1 MVPNKLLEFKSG
13 DEYLAHIGVD
23 PEFIVFSE
31 EDEFKPEVV
40 KPYITDL
47 TLVLGSAGAGKSTY
61 TIQRAIERVGIDAV
75 LVVCNQNI
83 QCLEISLRFGVRAI
97 TLHKFMGW
105 NRSETANK
113 KGYPID
119 NIKILI
125 FDEIFMMSN
134 PAINRIKQKLFEMEK
149 RPEIIAIIIR
159 DDMQ

>member
-1 MVPNKLLEFKSG
+1 MLE
-13 DEYLAHIGVD
+13 D
-23 PEFIVFSE
+23 FITIWRQGFN
-31 EDEFKPEVV
+31 
-40 KPYITDL
+40 
-47 TLVLGSAGAGKSTY
+47 SAQVHGK
-61 TIQRAIERVGIDAV
+61 
-75 LVVCNQNI
+75 
-83 QCLEISLRFGVRAI
+83 
-97 TLHKFMGW
+97 KKKK